1 MEIRGFVF
9 VLDSV
14 PAFHALS
21 MDIVGWELPELEVDR
36 ALVDPA
42 GKTDSVGECGEGGR

>member
-1 MEIRGFVF
+1 MV

-21 MDIVGWELPELEVDR
+21 IETVGWEPPDVEEDR
-36 ALVDPA
+36 AEVDPA
-42 GKTDSVGECGEGGR
+42 GKTDSVGEWGEGGR

>member
-1 MEIRGFVF
+1 MRGFMF

-21 MDIVGWELPELEVDR
+21 METVDWEPPEVEDDR
-36 ALVDPA
+36 ALVGPA
-42 GKTDSVGECGEGGR
+42 GKTESVGECGEGGR

>member
-1 MEIRGFVF
+1 MRGFMF

-21 MDIVGWELPELEVDR
+21 METVDWEPLEVEDDR

-42 GKTDSVGECGEGGR
+42 GKTESVGECGEGGR

>member
-1 MEIRGFVF
+1 MVDR
-9 VLDSV
+9 V

-21 MDIVGWELPELEVDR
+21 METVGWEPLEVEDDK
-36 ALVDPA
+36 ALMDPA

>member
-1 MEIRGFVF
+1 MF
-9 VLDSV
+9 VLDKV

-21 MDIVGWELPELEVDR
+21 METVGWELPELEVDK

-42 GKTDSVGECGEGGR
+42 GKPDSVGE

>member
-1 MEIRGFVF
+1 
-9 VLDSV
+9 VLDRV

-21 MDIVGWELPELEVDR
+21 IETVGWELPKLEVDR
-36 ALVDPA
+36 ALVDPP